1 MTITAI
7 YFKDENFTHVK
18 IGYLYPNPDH
28 LLINGTI
35 VNHNEAKDKD
45 YAVEGRELVVKAGH
59 KKSFISHYLNRET
72 GEKLSFQDYNLRLA
86 SFKNGDGDYKDLE
99 SEYMYKK
106 MEQLYMPVRG
116 EYFEYE
122 DLPVA
127 FEEAELNPDKYTCCS
142 GRVFKRDDGEGKE
155 GHFIYFFDKWAFAN
169 DTIKRLLEEYG
180 IPRFNDTH
188 DAKGVAEFYALHDK
202 TGEYRW
208 LELCGDEFFLKYEDV
223 FGSIKPYNK
232 QIYYWT
238 YEGVRKAEGELE
250 KWFRERIE
258 FQLDRK
264 RTVTVKK
271 SSIASM
277 KERLLDLAK
286 RIDNNK
292 MNRRQIV
299 WEIQS
304 IARDTDLL
312 ASKK

>member
-1 MTITAI
+1 MTISAI

-18 IGYLYPNPDH
+18 VGYLYPNPDH
-28 LLINGTI
+28 LLINDK
-35 VNHNEAKDKD
+35 VFRHNEPHDD
-45 YAVEGRELVVKAGH
+45 YLVEGRDVVVKAAH
-59 KKSFISHYLNRET
+59 KKTIVSHYVNRENKD
-72 GEKLSFQDYNLRLA
+72 EISCQEYRSRLA
-86 SFKNGDGDYKDLE
+86 SFKDEDGNYKDLE

-106 MEQLYMPVRG
+106 TESLYVPVNCSF
-116 EYFEYE
+116 YEYE
-122 DLPVA
+122 EIPIV
-127 FEEAELNPDKYTCCS
+127 FEEAELNPDKYTRCS
-142 GRVFKRDDGEGKE
+142 GRVYKREDGEEKE
-155 GHFIYFFDKWAFAN
+155 GHFIFSFNKWEFAN
-169 DTIKRLLEEYG
+169 DLIKRLLAEYG
-180 IPRFNDTH
+180 IPRFNSKH
-188 DAKGVAEFYALHDK
+188 DAKGVAEYYVLHDK
-202 TGEYRW
+202 TNEYRW

-223 FGSIKPYNK
+223 FGRTMPYSK
-232 QIYYWT
+232 QIYYCMHDAIHKT
-238 YEGVRKAEGELE
+238 EDELE

-304 IARDTDLL
+304 IARDTDQLL
-312 ASKK
+312 KL

>member
-86 SFKNGDGDYKDLE
+86 SFLNDDGGYKDLE
-99 SEYMYKK
+99 SEYMYRK
-106 MEQLYMPVRG
+106 MGQLYMPVRG

-122 DLPVA
+122 DVPVV
-127 FEEAELNPDKYTCCS
+127 FEEAELNPDIYTRCS
-142 GRVFKRDDGEGKE
+142 GRVFKSGDGEEKE
-155 GHFIYFFDKWAFAN
+155 GHYIYYFDKWAFAN
-169 DTIKRLLEEYG
+169 DLIKRLMNEYG
-180 IPRFNDTH
+180 IPRFNDKSE
-188 DAKGVAEFYALHDK
+188 AKGVTEFYILHDK
-202 TGEYRW
+202 TDEYRW
-208 LELCGDEFFLKYEDV
+208 LELCGSEFFLKYEDV
-223 FGSIKPYNK
+223 FGSVKPYTK
-232 QIYYWT
+232 QICYCT
-238 YEGVRKAEGELE
+238 YDGVRKVEGELE
-250 KWFRERIE
+250 KRLRERIE
-258 FQLDRK
+258 YQLDRT

-277 KERLLDLAK
+277 RERLLDLAHT
-286 RIDNNK
+286 IDSNK

-299 WEIQS
+299 WELQS
-304 IARDTDLL
+304 IARDTDQLHKL
-312 ASKK
+312 

>member
-18 IGYLYPNPDH
+18 IGNLYPNPDH
-28 LLINGTI
+28 LLINGT
-35 VNHNEAKDKD
+35 VVEHNKAKDKD

-59 KKSFISHYLNRET
+59 KESFISHYLNRET

-86 SFKNGDGDYKDLE
+86 SFKDEEGNYKDLE
-99 SEYMYKK
+99 SEYMYRK

-122 DLPVA
+122 DVPVA

-142 GRVFKRDDGEGKE
+142 GRVFKRDDSEERE

-169 DTIKRLLEEYG
+169 DLIKRLMEEYG
-180 IPRFNDTH
+180 IPRFNDKH
-188 DAKGVAEFYALHDK
+188 DAKGVAEFYVLHDK
-202 TGEYRW
+202 TDEYCW
-208 LELCGDEFFLKYEDV
+208 LELCGDEYFLKYEDV
-223 FGSIKPYNK
+223 FGRIKPYNK
-232 QIYYWT
+232 QIYYCT

-277 KERLLDLAK
+277 KEKLLDLAK

-304 IARDTDLL
+304 IARDIDML

>member
-1 MTITAI
+1 MTINAI

-18 IGYLYPNPDH
+18 VGYLYPNPDH

-72 GEKLSFQDYNLRLA
+72 GEKLSFQDYALRLA
-86 SFKNGDGDYKDLE
+86 SFKDEDGNYKDLE
-99 SEYMYKK
+99 SEYMYRK

-122 DLPVA
+122 DVPVV
-127 FEEAELNPDKYTCCS
+127 FEEAELNPDIYTRCS
-142 GRVFKRDDGEGKE
+142 GRVFKSGDREEKE
-155 GHFIYFFDKWAFAN
+155 GHFIYYFDKWAFAN
-169 DTIKRLLEEYG
+169 DTIKCLLEEYG

-188 DAKGVAEFYALHDK
+188 DAEGVAEFYVLHDK

-223 FGSIKPYNK
+223 FGRIEPYNK

-258 FQLDRK
+258 YQLDRK

-304 IARDTDLL
+304 IARDTDKL
-312 ASKK
+312 

>member
-18 IGYLYPNPDH
+18 IGYIYPNPDH

-35 VNHNEAKDKD
+35 VNHNVAKDKD

-59 KKSFISHYLNRET
+59 KKSFISYYLNRET
-72 GEKLSFQDYNLRLA
+72 GEKLSFQDYNARLA
-86 SFKNGDGDYKDLE
+86 SFKDEDGNYKDLE
-99 SEYMYKK
+99 SEYMYRK

-116 EYFEYE
+116 EYYEYE
-122 DLPVA
+122 DVPVA

-142 GRVFKRDDGEGKE
+142 GRVFKREDGEEKE
-155 GHFIYFFDKWAFAN
+155 GHYIYFFDKWAFAN

-180 IPRFNDTH
+180 IPRFNDKH
-188 DAKGVAEFYALHDK
+188 EAKGVAEFYVLHDK
-202 TGEYRW
+202 TDEYCW
-208 LELCGDEFFLKYEDV
+208 LELCGDECFLKYEDV
-223 FGSIKPYNK
+223 FGRMKPYNK

-238 YEGVRKAEGELE
+238 YEGVRKAERELE

-277 KERLLDLAK
+277 KEKLLDLAK

-292 MNRRQIV
+292 MNRRQIA

-304 IARDTDLL
+304 IARDTDQL
-312 ASKK
+312 SKL